1 MLHFVFVLDSCAPK
15 IENKQFCVIYSGFLH
30 VFDRQKKNRGITAIL
45 YMDGTPDEDVIV
57 FNDLDEQT
65 SPS

>member
-1 MLHFVFVLDSCAPK
+1 MFVTDK
-15 IENKQFCVIYSGFLH
+15 
-30 VFDRQKKNRGITAIL
+30 KKNRGITAIL